1 MTEELTYK
9 EKALEQVIT
18 RREAE
23 KLLGLGT
30 SAFQHHIRTGR
41 ITPFKESGEGSGK
54 IQLFWADDL
63 LKQYHK

>member
-23 KLLGLGT
+23 ILLELGT

-41 ITPFKESGEGSGK
+41 ITPFKEFGKGSGK
-54 IQLFWADDL
+54 VQLFWADDL
-63 LKQYHK
+63 LEQYNK